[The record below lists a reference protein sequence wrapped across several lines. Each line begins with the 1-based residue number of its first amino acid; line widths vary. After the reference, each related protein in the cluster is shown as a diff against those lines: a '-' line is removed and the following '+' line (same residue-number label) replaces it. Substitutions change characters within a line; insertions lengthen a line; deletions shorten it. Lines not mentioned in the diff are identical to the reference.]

1 LVSGLVYAYDGLTV
15 FMSSSDETTDL
26 ISADLKGS
34 GEYEYCWIW
43 LIISEVLT
51 GTSLIAQK

>member
-1 LVSGLVYAYDGLTV
+1 LTV